1 MGATSD
7 KVQGQ
12 AKQVAGIVT
21 GDKDLE
27 AQGQAER
34 QTGEAEEKVDEVK
47 DRVQGFVD
55 EVKDKADEL
64 ADKAKDMLHDK

>member
-12 AKQVAGIVT
+12 AKEVAGIVT

-27 AQGQAER
+27 AQGKADR
-34 QTGEAEEKVDEVK
+34 QTGEAEEKVDDVK
-47 DRVQGFVD
+47 DRVTDFVD
-55 EVKDKADEL
+55 SVKDKSGAV
-64 ADKAKDMLHDK
+64 ADKAKDLLHDK

>member
-12 AKQVAGIVT
+12 AKEVAGIVT

-27 AQGQAER
+27 AEGKADR
-34 QTGEAEEKVDEVK
+34 QIGEAEEKIDDVK
-47 DRVQGFVD
+47 DRVEGFVD
-55 EVKDKADEL
+55 EVKDKAAEVV
-64 ADKAKDMLHDK
+64 DKAKDLLPGK

>member
-27 AQGQAER
+27 AQGKAER

-47 DRVQGFVD
+47 DRVTGFVD
-55 EVKDKADEL
+55 TVKDKVEDL
-64 ADKAKDMLHDK
+64 ADKAKDTLHRT

>member
-12 AKQVAGIVT
+12 AKQVTGIVT

-27 AQGQAER
+27 AQGKSDR
-34 QTGEAEEKVDEVK
+34 QTGEAKEKID
-47 DRVQGFVD
+47 DA
-55 EVKDKADEL
+55 KDKMKDVLDDAKDKVADL
-64 ADKAKDMLHDK
+64 ADKAKDMLPGK

>member
-12 AKQVAGIVT
+12 AKEVAGIVT

-27 AQGQAER
+27 AEGKSDR
-34 QTGEAEEKVDEVK
+34 QTGEAEEKIDDVK

-55 EVKDKADEL
+55 DVKDKADDL
-64 ADKAKDMLHDK
+64 ADKAKDMLPGK